1 MEVLMGKS
9 SVNEPFSMAMLN
21 NQRVFPKE
29 SPSSFVDFFD
39 VSQKNVTKNHQIL
52 TETFKPNVA
61 SSLPTAVVQ
70 RNWATPGD
78 SEIHRG
84 ID

>member
-1 MEVLMGKS
+1 MGKS
-9 SVNEPFSMAMLN
+9 SVNEPFSMAMLVIT
-21 NQRVFPKE
+21 RGYPKRI
-29 SPSSFVDFFD
+29 PKFFCGFFD